1 MENSI
6 RLNLKSISGDIEKA
20 GQKSS
25 NFLKSH
31 GFSDE
36 AVDTQIMILRELI
49 NSGIKYSKFTPPEN
63 DISANIFIS
72 DKTITFEV
80 KIAVDDTCFE
90 SLKELDKTIQF
101 IRGYQDPFEPYLI
114 KQRGDAKNPSFNDTN
129 GSGLARVAYEGGAM
143 LDFFVDEGNF
153 MNLFAVRNLD

>member
-49 NSGIKYSKFTPPEN
+49 NSGIKYSKFTSPEN

-90 SLKELDKTIQF
+90 SLKELDSLGF
-101 IRGYQDPFEPYLI
+101 
-114 KQRGDAKNPSFNDTN
+114 
-129 GSGLARVAYEGGAM
+129 
-143 LDFFVDEGNF
+143 
-153 MNLFAVRNLD
+153 